1 MLTKSRLKNIFLEYG
16 FTPLK
21 RLGENYLIDVNVKD
35 KIIGEARVNKDDTV
49 LEIGPGFGALTI
61 DLASTGAN
69 IFAVEKDKKAYS
81 ILKEIVKDNFPNL
94 KLFNE
99 DILEFDMERIAR
111 AKRLKVIGSLPYYV
125 TTPIIEYLINNKEAI
140 KSILIV
146 IQREVA
152 NRFLASAGSKDYG
165 SVSCF
170 IQYHTSPLYLHTI
183 KRTSFYP
190 EPEVDSSLV
199 RFDVLDKPSV
209 KVADEELFFKITR
222 GAFNQR
228 RKTIINS
235 LSRTE
240 VLCLPKEELAGI
252 LKKAQICPSSRPEDL
267 SLEDFAKITN
277 TLL

>member
-1 MLTKSRLKNIFLEYG
+1 MLTRSQLKNIFLEYG

-21 RLGENYLIDVNVKD
+21 RLGENYLIDANVKD
-35 KIIGEARVNKDDTV
+35 KIIGEARVDKDDTV

-61 DLASTGAN
+61 DMASTGAD
-69 IFAVEKDKKAYS
+69 IFAIEKDKKAHD
-81 ILKEIVKDNFPNL
+81 ILKKIVKDNFPNL
-94 KLFNE
+94 KLFND
-99 DILEFDMERIAR
+99 DILKFDIKKVAR
-111 AKRLKVIGSLPYYV
+111 ARRLKVIGSLPYYV

-140 KSILIV
+140 RSILIV
-146 IQREVA
+146 VQREVA

-165 SVSCF
+165 SISCF
-170 IQYHTSPLYLHTI
+170 IQYHTSPLYIHTI

-190 EPEVDSSLV
+190 EPEVDSSLI

-209 KVADEELFFKITR
+209 KVADEGLFFKVVR

-228 RKTIINS
+228 RKAIINS

-240 VLCLPKEELAGI
+240 VLDLPKEELVGI
-252 LKKAQICPSSRPEDL
+252 LKKAQIPPSSRPEDL
-267 SLEDFAKITN
+267 NLEDFARIAN